1 MPATGAGQAR
11 MAASLLRGL
20 TLVGPPARRQE
31 RQGWRGRRSVNR
43 ANRQEG
49 LRVSAL
55 RESFSARNGSPRED
69 AHRTVFRG
77 LPQIIRA

>member
-1 MPATGAGQAR
+1 MAATGPGPAR

-31 RQGWRGRRSVNR
+31 RQGRRSVNR

-55 RESFSARNGSPRED
+55 RESFSAGQGSPRED